1 MGDRVFLLGIGDV
14 VEPAPG
20 NQLVDDLEDKWQECL
35 LSAPGLVG
43 VKQWH
48 IFEAEGLSIND
59 RLPIVHPGDLVGA
72 SKVVSVLGSGS
83 ARVLLGESQ
92 STLASTASLDR
103 GSLHQGRQT
112 SQGQKKGRLEHDE

>member
-20 NQLVDDLEDKWQECL
+20 NQLVDGLEDKWQECL

-48 IFEAEGLSIND
+48 IFEAEGLSMT
-59 RLPIVHPGDLVGA
+59 A
-72 SKVVSVLGSGS
+72 T
-83 ARVLLGESQ
+83 Q
-92 STLASTASLDR
+92 SYIQEILSEPAKL
-103 GSLHQGRQT
+103 
-112 SQGQKKGRLEHDE
+112 